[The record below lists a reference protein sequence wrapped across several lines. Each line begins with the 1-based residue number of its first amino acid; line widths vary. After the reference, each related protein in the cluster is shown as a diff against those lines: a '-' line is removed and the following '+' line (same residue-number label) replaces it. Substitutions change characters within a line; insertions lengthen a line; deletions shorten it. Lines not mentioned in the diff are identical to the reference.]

1 MKKIILLLLAAILLF
16 PACVSARQGQVMVK
30 KINDLNTK
38 VTDMDKKVNVN
49 YYQILMQAQGD
60 IGKLKEIIERATKN
74 LGENTAD
81 FALQVDKLR
90 TDLASMQ
97 GKVDEVSYAL
107 DTLTKQVDTAKQDT
121 DTKLEKYQKL
131 FGMDKP
137 IEPSKIPA
145 DKAKHW
151 EKAMAALDGN
161 NYEEARV
168 LFREYIKKYPDDP
181 KCAEA
186 QLDVGVAY
194 LKEKNGAKALG
205 ELQKVIDQYPG
216 SDKMDAVLYY
226 MGDAFFLI
234 QNCADARTLYK
245 AVITQFPKS
254 PYKKKASAKINDILK
269 APKTVCPT
277 IK

>member
-1 MKKIILLLLAAILLF
+1 MKKIILLLLAASLSF

-30 KINDLNTK
+30 KINDLNAR
-38 VTDMDKKVNVN
+38 VADMDKKVSVN
-49 YYQILMQAQGD
+49 YYEILMQAQQD
-60 IGKLKEIIERATKN
+60 IGQLKEIIERATKN

-81 FALQVDKLR
+81 FALQIDKLR
-90 TDLASMQ
+90 TDMASMQ
-97 GKVDEVSYAL
+97 GKVEEISFAL
-107 DTLTKQVDTAKQDT
+107 DTLARQVDEGKKDT
-121 DTKLEKYQKL
+121 DAKLDKYQKIL
-131 FGMDKP
+131 GMDKP

-145 DKAKHW
+145 DKDKHW
-151 EKAMAALDGN
+151 QKAAAALKEK

-181 KCAEA
+181 KCDEA
-186 QLDVGVAY
+186 QLDIGIAY
-194 LKEKNGAKALG
+194 LEEKNGAKALG
-205 ELQKVIDQYPG
+205 ELQKVIDQYPA
-216 SDKMDAVLYY
+216 SNKMDAVLYF

-254 PYKKKASAKINDILK
+254 PYKKKASAKINEILK
-269 APKTVCPT
+269 APKSVCPT